1 MLDATI
7 FYLLFY
13 QKTQESMQRIYLPIL
28 FYENFFNQILFQAY
42 FFGIVEVFNK
52 KAQSFLFANE
62 GGGEWYG
69 ILSYV
74 SMGWDKWHVGM
85 LILSYVGMVWYD
97 QMVCCHVGMG
107 MRSNGM
113 IKWYVVM
120 LGYSVSSY
128 NLIANNLSYLQ
139 FDTMPPW

>member
-1 MLDATI
+1 MQLFFI
-7 FYLLFY
+7 FCFIKIHKKACKGFTCRYFFMKIFLTRFY
-13 QKTQESMQRIYLPIL
+13 FRHIFLVLSRCSTRRHRVSYLPM
-28 FYENFFNQILFQAY
+28 
-42 FFGIVEVFNK
+42 K
-52 KAQSFLFANE
+52 

-85 LILSYVGMVWYD
+85 LVLSYVGMLVWYD
-97 QMVCCHVGMG
+97 QMACCHVGMG